1 MASTGMHLI
10 AAVYPPL
17 LYEYSLIRLLRW
29 LYFTL
34 YKVAFIA
41 DGLKRNFPFIK
52 RRINVIVVIS
62 IRCTRVRRTRWEN
75 RVIGSARVIAI
86 WNYYDLQLA
95 DDRLPLSFAT
105 LLIVCWL

>member
-17 LYEYSLIRLLRW
+17 LYEYSLIRLLRR

-52 RRINVIVVIS
+52 RRINIIVVIS
-62 IRCTRVRRTRWEN
+62 IRCTRVRRARWQN
-75 RVIGSARVIAI
+75 RVIGSVRVIAI
-86 WNYYDLQLA
+86 WNYYDLQL
-95 DDRLPLSFAT
+95 
-105 LLIVCWL
+105 IC